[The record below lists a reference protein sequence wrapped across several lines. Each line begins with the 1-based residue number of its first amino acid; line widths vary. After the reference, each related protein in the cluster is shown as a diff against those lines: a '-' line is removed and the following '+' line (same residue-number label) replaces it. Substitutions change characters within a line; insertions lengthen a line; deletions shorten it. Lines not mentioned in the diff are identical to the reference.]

1 MPSSLAL
8 TVLLSGGES
17 SSVID
22 LDATLFVQMGVF
34 FCAFFILKFLV
45 FKPVMEVFDAR
56 ERATEGA
63 TQDAH
68 RMEAEAAEKRT
79 HFEGEL
85 RKVSAAA
92 GEERDKQR
100 GEAQKLARE
109 LTEQA
114 RQQAQQIQKAAKERL
129 DTDAAVTRA
138 RTLAEVPTLARQIAE
153 KLLGR
158 SMS

>member
-1 MPSSLAL
+1 MPSSLAI
-8 TVLLSGGES
+8 TVLLSGGGG
-17 SSVID
+17 SVID

-45 FKPVMEVFDAR
+45 FKPVMDVFDAR
-56 ERATEGA
+56 EKATEGA
-63 TQDAH
+63 THDAQ
-68 RMEAEAAEKRT
+68 RMEAEAAEKRA

-100 GEAQKLARE
+100 AEAQKLARE

-129 DTDAAVTRA
+129 DTDAAVARA
-138 RTLAEVPTLARQIAE
+138 RSLAEVPSIARQIAE

-158 SMS
+158 SLS

>member
-1 MPSSLAL
+1 MPSSLAVG
-8 TVLLSGGES
+8 VLLSGG
-17 SSVID
+17 SVID
-22 LDATLFVQMGVF
+22 LDGTIFVQLGVF
-34 FCAFFILKFLV
+34 FTAFFILKGLV
-45 FKPVMEVFDAR
+45 FKPVMELFDAR
-56 ERATEGA
+56 TAAIEGA
-63 TQDAH
+63 TAAAQQMDAD
-68 RMEAEAAEKRT
+68 AAQKRAT
-79 HFEGEL
+79 FEGEL

-138 RTLAEVPTLARQIAE
+138 RTLAEVPMLAKQIAE

-158 SMS
+158 SLS

>member
-1 MPSSLAL
+1 MPSSLAVS
-8 TVLLSGGES
+8 VLLSGGG
-17 SSVID
+17 SVID

-34 FCAFFILKFLV
+34 FCAFLILKFLV
-45 FKPVMEVFDAR
+45 FKPVMDVFDAR
-56 ERATEGA
+56 TNAIEGA
-63 TQDAH
+63 TREAS
-68 RMEAEAAEKRT
+68 RMELEAAEKRA

-100 GEAQKLARE
+100 GEATRLARE

-114 RQQAQQIQKAAKERL
+114 RQQAQQIQKAAKEKL

-138 RTLAEVPTLARQIAE
+138 RTLAEVPNLARQIAE

-158 SMS
+158 SVS

>member
-1 MPSSLAL
+1 MPSSLAI
-8 TVLLSGGES
+8 TVLLAKEP
-17 SSVID
+17 SVID
-22 LDATLFVQMGVF
+22 LDATIFIQMGVF

-45 FKPVMEVFDAR
+45 FKPVMDVFDAR
-56 ERATEGA
+56 ENASDGA
-63 TQDAH
+63 VRDAQ
-68 RMEAEAAEKRT
+68 RMEAEAAEKRA

-92 GEERDKQR
+92 SEERDKQR

-114 RQQAQQIQKAAKERL
+114 RQQAQQIQKTAKEKL

-138 RTLAEVPTLARQIAE
+138 RTLAEVPQLARQIAE
-153 KLLGR
+153 KMLGR
-158 SMS
+158 SLS

>member
-8 TVLLSGGES
+8 TVLLSGGGG
-17 SSVID
+17 SVID
-22 LDATLFVQMGVF
+22 LDATLFIQMGVF

-45 FKPVMEVFDAR
+45 FKPVLEVFDAR

-68 RMEAEAAEKRT
+68 RMETEAAEKRA

-114 RQQAQQIQKAAKERL
+114 RQQAQQIQKAAKEKL
-129 DTDAAVTRA
+129 DQEAAVARA
-138 RTLAEVPTLARQIAE
+138 RSLAEVPMLAKQIAD

-158 SMS
+158 SVS

>member
-8 TVLLSGGES
+8 TVLLAGGES
-17 SSVID
+17 SSIID

-45 FKPVMEVFDAR
+45 FKPVMDVFDAR
-56 ERATEGA
+56 GRATEGA
-63 TQDAH
+63 IQDAQ
-68 RMEAEAAEKRT
+68 RMEAEAAEKRA

-92 GEERDKQR
+92 GEERDK
-100 GEAQKLARE
+100 QKLARE

-129 DTDAAVTRA
+129 DTDAAVARA
-138 RTLAEVPTLARQIAE
+138 RTLAEVPALAHQIAE

-158 SMS
+158 SMP

>member
-1 MPSSLAL
+1 MPSSLAVS
-8 TVLLSGGES
+8 VLLSGG
-17 SSVID
+17 SVID
-22 LDATLFVQMGVF
+22 LDGTLFVQMGVF

-45 FKPVMEVFDAR
+45 FKPVMDVFDAR
-56 ERATEGA
+56 GQATEGA
-63 TQDAH
+63 KADAV
-68 RMEAEAAEKRT
+68 RMEAEAAEKRA

-85 RKVSAAA
+85 RKVSSAAS
-92 GEERDKQR
+92 EERDKQR

-129 DTDAAVTRA
+129 DTDAAVARA
-138 RTLAEVPTLARQIAE
+138 RSLAEVPNLAKQITE

-158 SMS
+158 SVS

>member
-1 MPSSLAL
+1 MPSSLAI
-8 TVLLSGGES
+8 TVLLSGGGG
-17 SSVID
+17 SVID

-45 FKPVMEVFDAR
+45 FKPVMDVFDAR
-56 ERATEGA
+56 EKATEGA
-63 TQDAH
+63 TQDAQ
-68 RMEAEAAEKRT
+68 RMEAEAAEKRA

-100 GEAQKLARE
+100 AEAQKLARE

-129 DTDAAVTRA
+129 DTDAAVARA
-138 RTLAEVPTLARQIAE
+138 RSLAEVPSIARQIAE

-158 SMS
+158 SLS